1 MDYQEALAYIGGSNW
16 FGAEPGLDRIR
27 RLLETLGRPQDRLK
41 AVHIAGTNGKG
52 SCAAMLSSVLKAA
65 GYKTGLFTSPYIQRF
80 NERMQ
85 INSRPIGDDDLA
97 EIVSIVRPAA
107 EAMEEHPTQFEMITA
122 CAMLWFAREKCDIA
136 VLEVGLGGRF
146 DATNVISAPEA
157 AVIMNIGL
165 DHTGILGDTVEQIA
179 FEKAGII
186 KPGCD
191 CVLYQLPENAADVI
205 RKLCKE
211 RNASLTEA
219 DFSALK
225 EEFSSI
231 DGQVFSYKGNTYA
244 LPLLGRNQ
252 LHNAAVVLETVDIL
266 RNRGWKLDRE
276 SVEHGLYSVSWP
288 ARFEI
293 VSEDPFFVIDGGH
306 NPQCAGTV
314 TENLLQYFP
323 GYRRVILAGV
333 MRDKNY
339 PEICRILDPAADE
352 YICVSPP
359 GSPRALPAE
368 ELAARLRETGK
379 KVTVCDSVREA
390 VEAAI
395 DAAGADGMVC
405 AVGSLYLA
413 GAVRSCFDLH

>member
-1 MDYQEALAYIGGSNW
+1 MDYREALAYIGGSTW

-27 RLLETLGRPQDRLK
+27 RLLEALGRPQDRLK
-41 AVHIAGTNGKG
+41 TVHIAGTNGKG
-52 SCAAMLSSVLKAA
+52 SCAAMLSSILKAA
-65 GYKTGLFTSPYIQRF
+65 GYRTGLFTSPYIQRF

-85 INSRPIGDDDLA
+85 INSRPIDDDGLA
-97 EIVSIVRPAA
+97 EIVSIVKPAA
-107 EAMEEHPTQFEMITA
+107 EAMPEHPTQFEMITA

-146 DATNVISAPEA
+146 DATNVITAPET

-165 DHTGILGDTVEQIA
+165 DHTGVLGSTVEQIA

-186 KPGCD
+186 KPGCN
-191 CVLYQLPENAADVI
+191 CVLYQLQENAAEVI
-205 RKLCKE
+205 RKICRE
-211 RNASLTEA
+211 RNAPLAEA

-231 DGQVFSYKGNTYA
+231 DGQVFSYKGSTYA
-244 LPLLGRNQ
+244 LPLLGKNQ
-252 LHNAAVVLETVDIL
+252 LRNAAVVLEAVEVL
-266 RNRGWKLDRE
+266 RNKGWKLERE
-276 SVEHGLYSVSWP
+276 DVEHGLYSVSWP

-333 MRDKNY
+333 MRDKDY

-352 YICVSPP
+352 YVCVSPP

-368 ELAARLRETGK
+368 ELAAQLQKTGK
-379 KVTVCDSVREA
+379 EVSVCSSVREA
-390 VEAAI
+390 VAAAI
-395 DAAGADGMVC
+395 DAAGEDGMVC

-413 GAVRSCFDLH
+413 GAIRTCFDLL